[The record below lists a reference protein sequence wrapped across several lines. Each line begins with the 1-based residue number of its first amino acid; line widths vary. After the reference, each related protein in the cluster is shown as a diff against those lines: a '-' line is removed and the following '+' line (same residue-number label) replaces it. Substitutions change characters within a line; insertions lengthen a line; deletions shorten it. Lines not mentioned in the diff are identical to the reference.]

1 MHWYC
6 LHTKPLKEAQVAS
19 YCTSQLGL
27 QTYFPRLRQHRV
39 IRRQRRLVTRPL
51 FPRYLF
57 CRFDASTLYRAV
69 RYAPE
74 ILDIVSSGAAPTVVH
89 DSLIENL
96 QSWAGNEVD
105 IFTLQPS
112 FRVGNQVEVTT
123 GRLQVFSPAIA
134 PPGRA
139 VAGWQA
145 LANLLAALGGPR
157 YASVDEIFAAVCLEA
172 GLGAGRSHREAS
184 PYGTPL
190 ASWSS

>member
-74 ILDIVSSGAAPTVVH
+74 ILDIVSSGTAPTVVH

-123 GRLQVFSPAIA
+123 GPLQGFSGTILKEVEERTRVIILLSFLHSGAQVSVERTDLRLIA
-134 PPGRA
+134 
-139 VAGWQA
+139 
-145 LANLLAALGGPR
+145 
-157 YASVDEIFAAVCLEA
+157 
-172 GLGAGRSHREAS
+172 
-184 PYGTPL
+184 
-190 ASWSS
+190 